1 MAREFSRSDRVGR
14 QMQKEL
20 AAILSQGNLGSGL
33 GMVTVQ
39 AVRIN
44 RDLSH
49 AKVYVTLMGGEEISR
64 QLKVLNSFAGHF
76 RHELGRRMTLR
87 SLPMLEFVYDE
98 SIANGAHLTDLINQA
113 MAKENEG

>member
-1 MAREFSRSDRVGR
+1 MAREFNRSDRVGR

-39 AVRIN
+39 AVRVN

-49 AKVYVTLMGGEEISR
+49 AKVYVTLMGGEEIPR
-64 QLKVLNSFAGHF
+64 QLSTLNTYAGQY

-87 SLPMLEFVYDE
+87 SLPALEFVYDE
-98 SIANGAHLTDLINQA
+98 SIENGAHLTNLIDRAIAQ
-113 MAKENEG
+113 ENEN